1 MNGQETD
8 SFIAKNQ
15 RFISSQSQR
24 STQQISLLVCVFEK
38 KRRANRLDFLR
49 PKKGVFGKQRPRK
62 RRPKTSK
69 TKTSKT
75 KTSKA
80 KTTKTKT
87 SKTKTTKTKTS
98 KTKTSKT
105 IPHIHRYTEETV
117 AESKLFNV
125 DMSSGQFIEQ
135 KYFSNPFSGDRDD
148 RIFKDRDDRII
159 FGTLFQNL

>member
-1 MNGQETD
+1 ME
-8 SFIAKNQ
+8 
-15 RFISSQSQR
+15 
-24 STQQISLLVCVFEK
+24 E
-38 KRRANRLDFLR
+38 
-49 PKKGVFGKQRPRK
+49 GVFGKLRPQK
-62 RRPKTSK
+62 QRPKTLK

-80 KTTKTKT
+80 KTSKTKT
-87 SKTKTTKTKTS
+87 SKAKTSKTKTSKAKTTKTKTS

-117 AESKLFNV
+117 AESKFFNV

>member
-1 MNGQETD
+1 M
-8 SFIAKNQ
+8 
-15 RFISSQSQR
+15 
-24 STQQISLLVCVFEK
+24 
-38 KRRANRLDFLR
+38 
-49 PKKGVFGKQRPRK
+49 FGKLRPRK

-69 TKTSKT
+69 TKTSKAKTSKTKTSKKKTSKT

-80 KTTKTKT
+80 KTK
-87 SKTKTTKTKTS
+87 KTKTS

-105 IPHIHRYTEETV
+105 IPRTHRYTEETV
-117 AESKLFNV
+117 AESKLFYV

-148 RIFKDRDDRII
+148 RIFNDRDDRII